1 MTSTTE
7 VKHLMHLALIG
18 IKGFTKIA
26 FHGVLSKLRIIFIS
40 DYYYT
45 LKLFSIDFKAVLIP
59 LSFII

>member
-7 VKHLMHLALIG
+7 VERLMHLALIG

-45 LKLFSIDFKAVLIP
+45 LKLF
-59 LSFII
+59 